1 MAKKGNTGSG
11 KAASVHAVEERAAK
25 VADALSL
32 ELVEVVLQKESRGKC
47 LCIYV
52 DKEGGL
58 SLDDCE
64 RYHKQLQPLLEDV
77 DYDFLEVSS
86 PGLDRPV
93 KTLRDFEKNKDA
105 LVEVKLFAPQQGSKL
120 HQGLLRMMDEETVT
134 IETADAG
141 SLTFD
146 RKTVAI
152 IKPVIILDDEDFSE
166 DAMLDDSTFT
176 DVEFE

>member
-1 MAKKGNTGSG
+1 MAKKGNAGG
-11 KAASVHAVEERAAK
+11 AKASSVHAVEERAAK

-93 KTLRDFEKNKDA
+93 KTQRDFEKNRDA

-120 HQGLLRMMDEETVT
+120 HQGLLKMMDDDTVT
-134 IETADAG
+134 IEVG
-141 SLTFD
+141 GENLTFE

-152 IKPVIILDDEDFSE
+152 IKPVILLDDEDYAE
-166 DAMLDDSTFT
+166 DAALDDSTFT

>member
-1 MAKKGNTGSG
+1 MAKKGNGGSS

-52 DKEGGL
+52 DKESGL

-64 RYHKQLQPLLEDV
+64 RYHKQLQPLIEDV

-93 KTLRDFEKNKDA
+93 KTLRDFEKNRDA
-105 LVEVKLFAPQQGSKL
+105 LVEVKLFAPAQGSKL
-120 HQGLLRMMDEETVT
+120 HQGLLRMMDDDTVT
-134 IETADAG
+134 IEVDG
-141 SLTFD
+141 ENLTFE
-146 RKTVAI
+146 RKAVAI
-152 IKPVIILDDEDFSE
+152 IKPVILLDDEDFAE
-166 DAMLDDSTFT
+166 DAALDDSTFT

>member
-1 MAKKGNTGSG
+1 MAKKGNAGSG

-47 LCIYV
+47 LCIFI

-64 RYHKQLQPLLEDV
+64 RYHKQLQPLIEDV

-86 PGLDRPV
+86 PGLDRPI
-93 KTLRDFEKNKDA
+93 KTLRDFEKNRDA
-105 LVEVKLFAPQQGSKL
+105 LVEVKLFAPQMGSKL
-120 HQGLLRMMDEETVT
+120 HQGLLKMMDDDTVT
-134 IETADAG
+134 IEADG
-141 SLTFD
+141 ESLTFE
-146 RKTVAI
+146 RKAVAI
-152 IKPVIILDDEDFSE
+152 IKPVIILDDEDFAE
-166 DAMLDDSTFT
+166 DAALDDSTFT

>member
-1 MAKKGNTGSG
+1 MAKKGNAGSA
-11 KAASVHAVEERAAK
+11 KATSVHAVEERAAK

-64 RYHKQLQPLLEDV
+64 RYHKQLQPLIEDV

-93 KTLRDFEKNKDA
+93 KTQRDFEKNRDA

-120 HQGLLRMMDEETVT
+120 HQGFLKMMDDDTVT
-134 IETADAG
+134 IEVG
-141 SLTFD
+141 GENLTFE

-152 IKPVIILDDEDFSE
+152 IKPVILLDDEDFAE
-166 DAMLDDSTFT
+166 DAELDDSTFT

>member
-1 MAKKGNTGSG
+1 MAKKGNAGSA
-11 KAASVHAVEERAAK
+11 KATSVHAVEERAAK

-64 RYHKQLQPLLEDV
+64 RYHKQLQPLIEDV

-86 PGLDRPV
+86 PGLDRPI
-93 KTLRDFEKNKDA
+93 KTLRDFEKNRDA
-105 LVEVKLFAPQQGSKL
+105 LVEVKLFAPQMGSKL
-120 HQGLLRMMDEETVT
+120 HQGLLKMMDDDTVT
-134 IETADAG
+134 IEADG
-141 SLTFD
+141 ESLTFE
-146 RKTVAI
+146 RKAVAI
-152 IKPVIILDDEDFSE
+152 IKPVIILDDEDFAE
-166 DAMLDDSTFT
+166 DAALDDSTFT

>member
-11 KAASVHAVEERAAK
+11 KAASVHAVEERASK

-134 IETADAG
+134 IETAEAG
-141 SLTFD
+141 SLTFEC
-146 RKTVAI
+146 KTVAI
-152 IKPVIILDDEDFSE
+152 IKPVIILDDEDYSE

>member
-1 MAKKGNTGSG
+1 MAKKGNTGSA
-11 KAASVHAVEERAAK
+11 KATSVHAVEERAAK

-64 RYHKQLQPLLEDV
+64 RYHKQLQPLIEDV

-93 KTLRDFEKNKDA
+93 KTQRDFEKNRDA

-120 HQGLLRMMDEETVT
+120 HQGFLKMMDDDTVT
-134 IETADAG
+134 IEVG
-141 SLTFD
+141 GENLTFE

-152 IKPVIILDDEDFSE
+152 IKPVILLDDEDFAE
-166 DAMLDDSTFT
+166 DAALDDSTFT

>member
-11 KAASVHAVEERAAK
+11 KAASVHTVEERAAK

-93 KTLRDFEKNKDA
+93 KTLRDFEKNRDA

-134 IETADAG
+134 IETADATT
-141 SLTFD
+141 LTFE

-152 IKPVIILDDEDFSE
+152 IKPMIILEDEDFNE

>member
-1 MAKKGNTGSG
+1 MAKKGNAGSA
-11 KAASVHAVEERAAK
+11 KAASVHAVEERAAR

-93 KTLRDFEKNKDA
+93 KTLRDFEKNRDA

-120 HQGLLRMMDEETVT
+120 HQGLLKMMDDDTVT
-134 IETADAG
+134 IEAAG
-141 SLTFD
+141 GESLTFE

-152 IKPVIILDDEDFSE
+152 IKPVIILEDEDFAE
-166 DAMLDDSTFT
+166 DAALDDSTFT

>member
-1 MAKKGNTGSG
+1 MAKKGNAGSA
-11 KAASVHAVEERAAK
+11 KATSVHAVEERAAK

-64 RYHKQLQPLLEDV
+64 RYHKQLQPLIENV

-93 KTLRDFEKNKDA
+93 KTQRDFEKNRDA

-120 HQGLLRMMDEETVT
+120 HQGFLKMMDDDTVT
-134 IETADAG
+134 IEVNG
-141 SLTFD
+141 ENLTFE

-152 IKPVIILDDEDFSE
+152 IKPVILLDDEDFAE
-166 DAMLDDSTFT
+166 DAALDDSTFT

>member
-1 MAKKGNTGSG
+1 MAKKGNAGSG

-47 LCIYV
+47 LCIFI

-64 RYHKQLQPLLEDV
+64 RYHKQLQPLIEDV

-86 PGLDRPV
+86 PGLDRPI
-93 KTLRDFEKNKDA
+93 KTLRDFEKNRDA
-105 LVEVKLFAPQQGSKL
+105 LVE
-120 HQGLLRMMDEETVT
+120 GLLDGTIPKEE
-134 IETADAG
+134 EEKY
-141 SLTFD
+141 L
-146 RKTVAI
+146 AI
-152 IKPVIILDDEDFSE
+152 IADETRRLSRLVRE
-166 DAMLDDSTFT
+166 MLDMSKT
-176 DVEFE
+176 